1 MSTWSYILA
10 PAATIAGS
18 ESELP
23 TSVDDTGEEHC
34 LAQHT
39 TVVVDGQELLL
50 FQFQD
55 SPRLKALLGIYLK
68 QIQEVEDALWL
79 ELKQRDIDQAAGIY
93 LDQIGDLIG
102 QPRSGLLDLPYR
114 DLLRA
119 RIASNRSKG
128 TSADIIDVIQALFGN
143 AGVLS
148 EDYPAK
154 VIYDTD
160 ALVSIYELDTVF
172 QVLRASVSS
181 GIQFMLIYQLSPTAN
196 LFKFAP
202 PGGVVVVDANHGF
215 GNTAQTTGGRLRG
228 ARIV

>member
-1 MSTWSYILA
+1 MSAWSYILA
-10 PAATIAGS
+10 PAPSISGE
-18 ESELP
+18 ESLLP

-39 TVVVDGQELLL
+39 SVVVDGQELLL

-55 SPRLKALLGIYLK
+55 SPRLKALLAIYLK

-79 ELKQRDIDQAAGIY
+79 ELQQRDINQAAGIY

-102 QPRSGLLDLPYR
+102 QPRSGLADLVYR

-119 RIASNRSKG
+119 RIAANRSRG

-143 AGVLS
+143 AGILS

-160 ALVSIYELDTVF
+160 ALVSLYDLDTVF

-202 PGGVVVVDANHGF
+202 PGGAVVVDANHGF
-215 GNTAQTTGGRLRG
+215 GNTAQTTGGKLRG
-228 ARIV
+228 ARVI

>member
-1 MSTWSYILA
+1 MSSWSYILA
-10 PAATIAGS
+10 PAAVISGE
-18 ESELP
+18 ESALP

-34 LAQHT
+34 LARRT

-68 QIQEVEDALWL
+68 QIQEIEDALWL
-79 ELKQRDIDQAAGIY
+79 ELQQRDINQAAGIY
-93 LDQIGDLIG
+93 LDQIGNLIG
-102 QPRSGLLDLPYR
+102 QPRSGLLDLAYR

-119 RIASNRSKG
+119 RIAANRSKG

-143 AGVLS
+143 VGMLS

-160 ALVSIYELDTVF
+160 ALVSTYDLDTVF

-181 GIQFMLIYQLSPTAN
+181 GIQFMLIYQLSPTAV
-196 LFKFAP
+196 LFQFAP
-202 PGGVVVVDANHGF
+202 ANVVVIDSTKGF
-215 GNTAQTTGGRLRG
+215 ADNAQTTGGHLRG
-228 ARIV
+228 ARVI